1 MSDQGDHDGDAM
13 QDVDTS
19 SPATPTTL
27 EAPRTPGG
35 EGSIAEPTS
44 SPTGQTK
51 MADYIRTVEAYQEQ
65 KYGANF
71 RVTSEEKYQL
81 AQQLVRNSQ

>member
-1 MSDQGDHDGDAM
+1 MSDQGDYDGDEM

-27 EAPRTPGG
+27 GAPRTPGG

-65 KYGANF
+65 K
-71 RVTSEEKYQL
+71 
-81 AQQLVRNSQ
+81 